1 MRCVFLQSIVYDN
14 LPIRFF
20 IIKSSLLVIDIA
32 GWKNQH
38 RDAVNPIYQA
48 GAIQF
53 DGTSLTEPLNMM
65 AYIEW
70 TSADFSTV
78 ATPPITGMSTSG
90 NPITGMS
97 KSGSPISGMTK

>member
-1 MRCVFLQSIVYDN
+1 
-14 LPIRFF
+14 
-20 IIKSSLLVIDIA
+20 
-32 GWKNQH
+32 
-38 RDAVNPIYQA
+38 
-48 GAIQF
+48 
-53 DGTSLTEPLNMM
+53 MM